1 MAITP
6 VKDERPNVTEPAG
19 FRSEA
24 GRGAEAPMNYRHAFH
39 AGNFADLVK
48 HATVT
53 VLIEALLRNPASLR
67 VLDTH
72 AGAGAYDLTGALS
85 ARTGEAEAGIVRLM
99 ADPASPPAFETLKAA
114 VRRLN
119 PQGGV
124 RFYPGSPL
132 LISQSLRP
140 QDRYVGCELREDDRT
155 SLAETLKPFPTAKA
169 LLANGYEV
177 ACEPPPYGVRQL
189 VVIDPPFERP
199 DDYDQIIATADAVLA
214 ADPSASLAA
223 WLPLKDLETFDA
235 FLRHLEDIQPGR
247 IVVAEARLKPLHDPM
262 RMNGCAMVLIQP
274 PAGIEP
280 QLETICDWVATRL
293 GGDGARG
300 RVTALSG

>member
-1 MAITP
+1 
-6 VKDERPNVTEPAG
+6 
-19 FRSEA
+19 
-24 GRGAEAPMNYRHAFH
+24 MNYRHAFH

-48 HATVT
+48 HATVNI
-53 VLIEALLRNPASLR
+53 LLEALLRDPASLR

-85 ARTGEAEAGIVRLM
+85 VRTGEAEAGIVRLM
-99 ADPASPPAFETLKAA
+99 ADPTAPPVFEALKAA

-124 RFYPGSPL
+124 RLYPGSPL
-132 LISQSLRP
+132 LIAQNLRP
-140 QDRYVGCELREDDRT
+140 RDRYVGCELREDDQA

-169 LLANGYEV
+169 LLANGYDV
-177 ACEPPPYGVRQL
+177 AREPPPYGLRQL

-199 DDYDQIIATADAVLA
+199 DDYDQIVATAAGVLA
-214 ADPSASLAA
+214 ADPSASLAV

-235 FLRHLEDIQPGR
+235 FLRRLEDLEPGR
-247 IVVAEARLKPLHDPM
+247 IVVTEARLKPLHDPM

-280 QLETICDWVATRL
+280 ALQTICDWVASRL